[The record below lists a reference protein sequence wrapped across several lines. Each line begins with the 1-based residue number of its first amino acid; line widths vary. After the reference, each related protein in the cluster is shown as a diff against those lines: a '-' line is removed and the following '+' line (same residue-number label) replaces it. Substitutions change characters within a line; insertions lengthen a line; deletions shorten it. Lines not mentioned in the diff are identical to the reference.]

1 MIAFQWV
8 RLVYKANTH
17 VNFIHLYK
25 VCKFVAWS
33 MRPSLIVS
41 LDTKLETEALS
52 LAAELLLNM
61 VEYMQHA
68 QPQVINQAS
77 VEPC

>member
-1 MIAFQWV
+1 M
-8 RLVYKANTH
+8 RL
-17 VNFIHLYK
+17 
-25 VCKFVAWS
+25 
-33 MRPSLIVS
+33 SLVVS